1 MLKRKLLKTLTTGA
15 AFAAVLILGTSVVP
29 SRGRA
34 DNDNNGAQD
43 EKQMIQIGLT
53 FAATSGIQLNMAGK
67 DRDMVGLGSYLVNV
81 GGDCNG
87 CHTSDPTIQYTPQGN
102 PYLLMPPNGPF
113 GGVTK
118 INPAA
123 Y

>member
-15 AFAAVLILGTSVVP
+15 AFAVVLVLGMSVLP

-34 DNDNNGAQD
+34 ANDNNASQD
-43 EKQMIQIGLT
+43 EKQMIAAGLT
-53 FAATSGIQLNMAGK
+53 FAATSGIHLNLAGK

-87 CHTSDPTIQYTPQGN
+87 CWAR
-102 PYLLMPPNGPF
+102 LMSERKG
-113 GGVTK
+113 
-118 INPAA
+118 
-123 Y
+123 